1 MGLLD
6 DAIREHLEL
15 KRLRGADPTE
25 IAHEEHA
32 ALDPVFPAEQGE
44 ATTGAD
50 DAELAP
56 VEGGEDAGS
65 ADQRDPPTDVVQVAE
80 PQAEQPV
87 AVATH
92 VAQETA
98 ELDMQA
104 VLAADVDEGA
114 GASSADPVA
123 APRRRITSTRREI
136 LPQDGQL
143 DDDAFEWEAPGDDV
157 AERVAE
163 PGPGQ
168 ERLSFE

>member
-32 ALDPVFPAEQGE
+32 ALDPVFPAEQGA
-44 ATTGAD
+44 ATTDAD
-50 DAELAP
+50 DADMAP
-56 VEGGEDAGS
+56 VDDSEDARSG
-65 ADQRDPPTDVVQVAE
+65 DQHDPPADVVQMAE
-80 PQAEQPV
+80 PPAEQPL
-87 AVATH
+87 AVASH

-104 VLAADVDEGA
+104 VLAADADEGTVA
-114 GASSADPVA
+114 PSADPVP
-123 APRRRITSTRREI
+123 APRRRITSTREEAP
-136 LPQDGQL
+136 PQDGQL
-143 DDDAFEWEAPGDDV
+143 DDDAFEWEAPGDDLG
-157 AERVAE
+157 ERVAE

-168 ERLSFE
+168 ERLTFE